1 MSDLLILGVV
11 LGAYYIL
18 QRYILPFFGVPT

>member
-1 MSDLLILGVV
+1 MSDLLILGIV
-11 LGAYYIL
+11 LGAYYLI